1 MRQSICWSS
10 RETLI
15 PCYVETAILWSI
27 KLACL
32 CVFVFLAAQG
42 NRDEGSDP
50 GKRETQGPADIQEN
64 VLLHHAGRH
73 AAATPHC
80 SRSHDGEL

>member
-1 MRQSICWSS
+1 M
-10 RETLI
+10 
-15 PCYVETAILWSI
+15 
-27 KLACL
+27 KCL
-32 CVFVFLAAQG
+32 VSVLRAAQG

-50 GKRETQGPADIQEN
+50 GKWETQGPEDLQEN

-80 SRSHDGEL
+80 QGGHDGEP